1 MNKSRTL
8 RIAGTIALLIAFG
21 EWALAQSSGTQNAP
35 GSSSQNPPAASSQ
48 NPSSGTA
55 QNPPSGT
62 AQTPPATENK
72 KKDKKKKKESS
83 QDILN
88 SEVFSDAVAKNVLDQ
103 IRDGLEGHIP
113 RLMESAF
120 DEDKMD
126 GYLQFE
132 DQLEAMFNRYSEFR
146 VHFSLAQNTVEG
158 AKGIILVDIE
168 MEEVPNYSPT
178 SKNTAP
184 VRKSAQVR
192 FELERGKKGWQ
203 IVDFSPR
210 SFFS

>member
-1 MNKSRTL
+1 MSKVPIL
-8 RIAGTIALLIAFG
+8 RIIGTITLVIIFSG
-21 EWALAQSSGTQNAP
+21 WALAQSSGTQSAP
-35 GSSSQNPPAASSQ
+35 DSSTPTP
-48 NPSSGTA
+48 PSSNA
-55 QNPPSGT
+55 QNPPSS
-62 AQTPPATENK
+62 QDKKQEK
-72 KKDKKKKKESS
+72 KKEKKKKKENA
-83 QDILN
+83 QDVMN
-88 SEVFSDAVAKNVLDQ
+88 SEVFSDAVANAVLNQ

-158 AKGIILVDIE
+158 SKGIILVNIE
-168 MEEVPNYSPT
+168 MEQVPNFTANNQNAQPMR
-178 SKNTAP
+178 KN
-184 VRKSAQVR
+184 AQVR

-210 SFFS
+210 GFFS

>member
-1 MNKSRTL
+1 MSKARIL
-8 RIAGTIALLIAFG
+8 RIIAITLLIVFSG
-21 EWALAQSSGTQNAP
+21 WAVAQSSGTQSAP
-35 GSSSQNPPAASSQ
+35 DNS
-48 NPSSGTA
+48 T
-55 QNPPSGT
+55 QNPPSGNV
-62 AQTPPATENK
+62 QNPPSSQEKKEEK
-72 KKDKKKKKESS
+72 KKEKKKKKDGA
-83 QDILN
+83 QDVMN
-88 SEVFSDAVAKNVLDQ
+88 SEVFSDAVANAVLNQ

-146 VHFSLAQNTVEG
+146 VHFSLAQNSVEG
-158 AKGIILVDIE
+158 SKGVILVNIE
-168 MEEVPNYSPT
+168 MEQVPNFTANNQSAQPMR
-178 SKNTAP
+178 KN
-184 VRKSAQVR
+184 AQVR

-210 SFFS
+210 GFFS

>member
-1 MNKSRTL
+1 MSKARML
-8 RIAGTIALLIAFG
+8 KIIGTITLVIVFSG
-21 EWALAQSSGTQNAP
+21 WALAQSSSPQNAP
-35 GSSSQNPPAASSQ
+35 DNSSQNPPSGGSQ
-48 NPSSGTA
+48 TPPSGNA
-55 QNPPSGT
+55 QNPPSS
-62 AQTPPATENK
+62 QDKKEEK
-72 KKDKKKKKESS
+72 KKEKKKKKESA
-83 QDILN
+83 QDVMN
-88 SEVFSDAVAKNVLDQ
+88 SEVFSDAVANAVLNQ

-146 VHFSLAQNTVEG
+146 VHFSLAQNMVEG
-158 AKGIILVDIE
+158 SKGIILVNIQ
-168 MEEVPNYSPT
+168 MEQIPNFSANNQNPQPIQ
-178 SKNTAP
+178 KNG
-184 VRKSAQVR
+184 QVR

-210 SFFS
+210 GFFT